1 MDNIFPQLPEIIS
14 TTLWTILKI
23 VAIVIPL
30 MISVAY
36 LTYFERRVIGFMQ
49 GRLGPNR
56 VGYFGLLQPIA
67 DALKLMFKEIIHPTK
82 SNNVLVSN
90 KLAKNGLLT
99 VPASDNVVRLAPPL
113 IIKRK
118 HVEEAIQIIEKSLI

>member
-1 MDNIFPQLPEIIS
+1 MENIFTQLPEIFS

-23 VAIVIPL
+23 MAIVIPL

-82 SNNVLVSN
+82 SNNFSFDILPVGNISSN
-90 KLAKNGLLT
+90 TILNESDTLDLPPMWPLANGKN
-99 VPASDNVVRLAPPL
+99 PAEYTLRTCV
-113 IIKRK
+113 
-118 HVEEAIQIIEKSLI
+118 

>member
-1 MDNIFPQLPEIIS
+1 MENIFTQLPEIFS

-23 VAIVIPL
+23 MAIVIPL

-82 SNNVLVSN
+82 SNNLLFRTKVSRQNGTDSN
-90 KLAKNGLLT
+90 KKNIKI
-99 VPASDNVVRLAPPL
+99 PL
-113 IIKRK
+113 
-118 HVEEAIQIIEKSLI
+118 QNW